1 FFYRGRDRR
10 FAGVALTP
18 HGPHGSRQVD
28 VDVSGFSP
36 LEMEAWGKG
45 SYNPL
50 TGDAIRNDP
59 SAFYSYV

>member
-1 FFYRGRDRR
+1 M
-10 FAGVALTP
+10 
-18 HGPHGSRQVD
+18 
-28 VDVSGFSP
+28 DVSGFSP